1 MFCRCERFSM
11 CLMRLSYSSS
21 SSNAVQLSSPSIL
34 LIRFFRRPRN
44 YIQEMRLE
52 IGGKY
57 TYSELGALLEAF
69 DLGDAIAHGVL
80 ESLGSGVYWAILSPQ
95 SRVLN
100 RLRLLF
106 GILCVLFCI
115 PSIVILRDRV
125 PLSIHFLHLNKF
137 FPLPCLFLLFKKL
150 LIRLLFLNLL
160 TLLSGGSSILLD
172 LCCLLLIVLHFKV
185 VALIKN

>member
-34 LIRFFRRPRN
+34 LIKFFRRPRN
-44 YIQEMRLE
+44 YIQETRLE

-57 TYSELGALLEAF
+57 TYGELGALLEAF
-69 DLGDAIAHGVL
+69 DLGDAVAHGIL
-80 ESLGSGVYWAILSPQ
+80 ESLSRRVHWAIFSPQ
-95 SRVLN
+95 SRVLDW
-100 RLRLLF
+100 LRLFF
-106 GILCVLFCI
+106 GIFCVLFGI

-172 LCCLLLIVLHFKV
+172 LCWLLLIVLHFKV